1 MSQITDII
9 LSQWVIAA
17 ALGAF
22 CIGLVVFCLVPALY
36 LAARLRTMKT
46 SLNVMRKD
54 SAQLKAGI
62 MTDVQALLE
71 RLTERQ
77 VGASNALAQ
86 SLQEFGQRQGAS
98 ISQGVQEQMI
108 MFAERLD
115 QLLGGQVSQA
125 KDLQLQTARSL
136 ETTVAAFQ
144 DMAKTMSAS
153 ADHATR
159 TMAEHLRA
167 NLSRSQAETDANL
180 FELLGKLSSHVSGV
194 ISAFE
199 QQAALS
205 GRTAIEQQKRISDHA
220 QRSLEALS
228 NEVRSQTQAIDAA
241 AQSMRSVGT
250 DVASAVD
257 RIVDGMTGL
266 ISGAAQE
273 FMRSGQG
280 FAEIFDKST
289 TLSRD
294 LSETAAALA
303 ASSKDIGVVVAD
315 YRNARETL
323 QAMVDVMRKVVEASQ
338 NDASLTGE
346 VVERIESAAQKLISA
361 QGQADEYLARLNGVL
376 SDAHS
381 AFSTQM
387 LETVRD
393 FHEHLL
399 RMPEVQEQQ
408 QLSAEP
414 QDRHSEF
421 DRMISDW
428 VQAAPRFTQTA
439 GLVPVNDGGEEQPPA
454 APMLAGE

>member
-1 MSQITDII
+1 
-9 LSQWVIAA
+9 
-17 ALGAF
+17 
-22 CIGLVVFCLVPALY
+22 
-36 LAARLRTMKT
+36 
-46 SLNVMRKD
+46 
-54 SAQLKAGI
+54 
-62 MTDVQALLE
+62 
-71 RLTERQ
+71 
-77 VGASNALAQ
+77 
-86 SLQEFGQRQGAS
+86 
-98 ISQGVQEQMI
+98 
-108 MFAERLD
+108 
-115 QLLGGQVSQA
+115 
-125 KDLQLQTARSL
+125 
-136 ETTVAAFQ
+136 
-144 DMAKTMSAS
+144 MSAS
-153 ADHATR
+153 ADHASR
-159 TMAEHLRA
+159 TMAENLRA
-167 NLSRSQAETDANL
+167 NISRSQAETDANL

-257 RIVDGMTGL
+257 RIIEGMTGL

-280 FAEIFDKST
+280 FAEIFDKSSA
-289 TLSRD
+289 LSRD

-338 NDASLTGE
+338 NDATLTGE
-346 VVERIESAAQKLISA
+346 VVERIEAAAQKLISA
-361 QGQADEYLARLNGVL
+361 QGQADEYLGRLNGVL

-399 RMPEVQEQQ
+399 RMPEVQQQ
-408 QLSAEP
+408 QLPADP
-414 QDRHSEF
+414 QDRNSEF

-428 VQAAPRFTQTA
+428 VQAAPRFTQT
-439 GLVPVNDGGEEQPPA
+439 GLVPVNDGEERPA
-454 APMLAGE
+454 APPMLAGE

>member
-1 MSQITDII
+1 MSQMTDII

-22 CIGLVVFCLVPALY
+22 CIGLVVPALY
-36 LAARLRTMKT
+36 LAARLRTVKT
-46 SLNVMRKD
+46 SLNAMRKD

-115 QLLGGQVSQA
+115 HLLGGQVSQA
-125 KDLQLQTARSL
+125 KDLQLQTAKSL
-136 ETTVAAFQ
+136 ESTVAAFQ
-144 DMAKTMSAS
+144 DMAKTMGAS
-153 ADHATR
+153 AEHASR

-167 NLSRSQAETDANL
+167 NISRSQAETDANL

-194 ISAFE
+194 ITAFE

-205 GRTAIEQQKRISDHA
+205 GRSAIEQQKRLSDHA

-228 NEVRSQTQAIDAA
+228 NEVRSQTQAVDAA
-241 AQSMRSVGT
+241 AQSMRTVGT

-257 RIVDGMTGL
+257 RIIDGMTGL

-280 FAEIFDKST
+280 FAEIFDKSS

-294 LSETAAALA
+294 LSETAAVLA

-323 QAMVDVMRKVVEASQ
+323 QSMSDVMRKVVEASKG
-338 NDASLTGE
+338 DASLTGE
-346 VVERIESAAQKLISA
+346 VVERIEAAAQKLISA
-361 QGQADEYLARLNGVL
+361 QGQADEYLDRLNGVL

-399 RMPEVQEQQ
+399 RMPEVQQQ
-408 QLSAEP
+408 QLPADP
-414 QDRHSEF
+414 QDRHSQF

-428 VQAAPRFTQTA
+428 VQAAPRFTQTS
-439 GLVPVNDGGEEQPPA
+439 LVPVNDGGEERAAPPA
-454 APMLAGE
+454 IAGE

>member
-1 MSQITDII
+1 
-9 LSQWVIAA
+9 
-17 ALGAF
+17 
-22 CIGLVVFCLVPALY
+22 
-36 LAARLRTMKT
+36 
-46 SLNVMRKD
+46 
-54 SAQLKAGI
+54 

-115 QLLGGQVSQA
+115 HLLGGQVSQA
-125 KDLQLQTARSL
+125 KDLQLQTAKSL

-144 DMAKTMSAS
+144 DMAKTMGAS
-153 ADHATR
+153 AEHASR

-167 NLSRSQAETDANL
+167 NISRSQAETDANL

-194 ISAFE
+194 ITAFE

-205 GRTAIEQQKRISDHA
+205 GRSAIEQQKRLSDHA

-228 NEVRSQTQAIDAA
+228 NEVRSQTQAVDAA
-241 AQSMRSVGT
+241 AQSMRTVGT

-257 RIVDGMTGL
+257 RIIDGMTGL

-280 FAEIFDKST
+280 FAEIFDKSS

-323 QAMVDVMRKVVEASQ
+323 QSMSEVMRKVVEASKG
-338 NDASLTGE
+338 DASLTGE
-346 VVERIESAAQKLISA
+346 VVERIEAAAQKLISA
-361 QGQADEYLARLNGVL
+361 QGQADEYLDRLNGVL

-399 RMPEVQEQQ
+399 RMPEVQQQ
-408 QLSAEP
+408 QLPADP

-428 VQAAPRFTQTA
+428 VQAAPRFTQA
-439 GLVPVNDGGEEQPPA
+439 SLVPVNDGGEERAAPPA
-454 APMLAGE
+454 IAGE